1 MDQSDAQ
8 VRLVADDGT
17 LLKHDTYKVDLS
29 DDELRDLY
37 VKLVVVRRI
46 DTEGTNLQRQG
57 QLGIW
62 APCLGQ
68 EAAQVG
74 SGCAL
79 APGDFVF
86 PSYREHGVA
95 YVRGVD
101 IMKILQLYRGVSLSG
116 WDPHEKNFALYT
128 IPIGTQALHAVGYA
142 IGAKWDGAEQCT
154 AVYFGDGGTS
164 EGDTNEAFNFA
175 AVNSAPVVF
184 FCQNNQWAIS
194 VPLSKQMAAPI
205 WRRSYGFGFP
215 GVQVGGN
222 DVVAV
227 LALTGPPTTWTC
239 GWRAS
244 RSAATAP
251 SSRRPA
257 CGRRSWTAP
266 PRARRT
272 PPPPGSA
279 PRSRRCR
286 RRRSRTWSTTSTPI
300 RPPRC
305 GGSSSGYSGSRASSS
320 RRRAEEWR
328 RSPWPRRSTRR
339 CATPWRPTARSSSS
353 ARTSAPSAVS
363 SASPTAC
370 SRTSASSGSWTPRW
384 PSPASSAS
392 PSGWPSAATAPC
404 PRCSSTASATPRSTR
419 SSATWPST
427 GTGPGAS
434 SPCRWSYASPS
445 AAASARSST
454 TPRARRR
461 STLTPPGSRSWPR
474 RRRLTPTR
482 CCASR
487 SRSTTR

>member
-95 YVRGVD
+95 YVRSVD

-164 EGDTNEAFNFA
+164 EGD
-175 AVNSAPVVF
+175 
-184 FCQNNQWAIS
+184 
-194 VPLSKQMAAPI
+194 
-205 WRRSYGFGFP
+205 
-215 GVQVGGN
+215 
-222 DVVAV
+222 
-227 LALTGPPTTWTC
+227 GPPLIEAVTYRL
-239 GWRAS
+239 GAH
-244 RSAATAP
+244 
-251 SSRRPA
+251 
-257 CGRRSWTAP
+257 
-266 PRARRT
+266 T
-272 PPPPGSA
+272 P
-279 PRSRRCR
+279 
-286 RRRSRTWSTTSTPI
+286 TDD
-300 RPPRC
+300 
-305 GGSSSGYSGSRASSS
+305 
-320 RRRAEEWR
+320 
-328 RSPWPRRSTRR
+328 
-339 CATPWRPTARSSSS
+339 
-353 ARTSAPSAVS
+353 
-363 SASPTAC
+363 
-370 SRTSASSGSWTPRW
+370 
-384 PSPASSAS
+384 
-392 PSGWPSAATAPC
+392 
-404 PRCSSTASATPRSTR
+404 
-419 SSATWPST
+419 
-427 GTGPGAS
+427 
-434 SPCRWSYASPS
+434 
-445 AAASARSST
+445 
-454 TPRARRR
+454 
-461 STLTPPGSRSWPR
+461 
-474 RRRLTPTR
+474 PTR
-482 CCASR
+482 CRTADDLDMWMAREPIGRYRAFLEKAGLWSEELDR
-487 SRSTTR
+487 TAKGEADATAARIRAAVEEMPSPPLEDLVDHVYTDPPATLRRQFERLQRFESEFVAEEG